1 MIAAAWVVLRLNLN
15 FGQIEMKRGFTTYC
29 LLILLLNAVVPDLR
43 SQEVDSVL
51 KGERIEAFTDRTI
64 YVSGEKIRF
73 SVYVDFIDNL
83 IPKYTSRI
91 IYCELITPTGVRIT
105 GGKYLL
111 NQHTGDG
118 ALTIPSEV
126 ISGNYYLKFYTRQ
139 MRNCGPDC
147 YTFLGIKIINTYKT
161 DVLSGNTSS
170 SDTTEPSSKSIMNA
184 IGDSGARIICRKHTF
199 HPREEVTL
207 NIKGTFSDKTALRM
221 TLTVVPEFTF
231 RDSTTFT
238 PNHHGNDSG
247 GYWVKE
253 TRGISLTGKLLAKES
268 GKPLPDFR
276 INLSIIGDKDFLA
289 MNTDSS
295 GRFFFSLPDYSGNR
309 DIFLSTASLHG
320 ISPEIFIDND
330 FCSKPITLP
339 FIPFSLNKE
348 EKMAAY
354 KLAVNQIVTASFE
367 TDSLLPV
374 VAGPA
379 SKVPF
384 YGNPTNVIDMQKY
397 IDLPTLREYFTELPV
412 IVRIKKSDEK
422 QQFRFYL
429 AEGEMSVYNPL
440 VLVDWVVVED
450 IEKILAMPPDE
461 IERVELVSAVY
472 IKGSITYGG
481 IISFFSKK
489 NDFAGIDLPASG
501 TFINYGFIEPA
512 PDSIKQGS
520 LRPTIPDSRNTIYW
534 DPAFQTDGEGSA
546 MVKFT
551 APDTPGRYH
560 ILLRAIMET
569 GKVVVTVAMIEVK

>member
-1 MIAAAWVVLRLNLN
+1 MIAAAWEVLRLNLN
-15 FGQIEMKRGFTTYC
+15 SGQIKMKRGFTTYC
-29 LLILLLNAVVPDLR
+29 LFILLINAIIPDLR
-43 SQEVDSVL
+43 SQEVDTGL
-51 KGERIEAFTDRTI
+51 TGERIEAFTDRTM

-73 SVYVDFIDNL
+73 SVYADFNDDL

-91 IYCELITPTGVRIT
+91 MYCELITPSGVRIT

-126 ISGNYYLKFYTRQ
+126 ISGNYYLKFYTRG
-139 MRNCGPDC
+139 MRNCGPGC
-147 YTFLGIKIINTYKT
+147 YTYLSIKIINPYKT
-161 DVLSGNTSS
+161 DVLSGNTSPS
-170 SDTTEPSSKSIMNA
+170 GTTEPSPKSVTNA
-184 IGDSGARIICRKHTF
+184 TGDSGARIICRKHSF
-199 HPREEVTL
+199 KPREEITL
-207 NIKGTFSDKTALRM
+207 DIQGKFPEKNPVKM

-231 RDSTTFT
+231 RDSITLIPT
-238 PNHHGNDSG
+238 HHCNDSG

-268 GKPLPDFR
+268 GKPLSDFR

-367 TDSLLPV
+367 PDSLLPV

-384 YGNPTNVIDMQKY
+384 YGNPTNVIDLRKY

-429 AEGEMSVYNPL
+429 AEGEMAMYNPL

-461 IERVELVSAVY
+461 IDRVELVSAVY

-489 NDFAGIDLPASG
+489 NDFAGIDLPTSG

-520 LRPTIPDSRNTIYW
+520 LRPNIPDSRNTIYW
-534 DPAFQTDGEGSA
+534 DPAFQTDVDGSA
-546 MVKFT
+546 TVKFT
-551 APDTPGRYH
+551 APDTPGRYRAT
-560 ILLRAIMET
+560 LRVLHKNGQIVQSDAAIAVE
-569 GKVVVTVAMIEVK
+569 